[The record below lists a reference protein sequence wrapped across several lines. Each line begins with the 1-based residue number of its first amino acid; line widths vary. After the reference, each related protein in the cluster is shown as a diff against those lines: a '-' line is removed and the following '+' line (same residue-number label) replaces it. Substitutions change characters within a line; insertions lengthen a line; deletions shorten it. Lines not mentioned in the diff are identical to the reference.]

1 MAFNESLAKRVRHAL
16 ASLAPFQEKNMFG
29 GLGFFV
35 NGNMACGVYK
45 DHMIVRVG
53 SENYEALL
61 KEPFAKVFDITG
73 RSMSGWIM
81 VDIRGLESDDVI
93 AFWAQKGIDFAST
106 LPYK

>member
-1 MAFNESLAKRVRHAL
+1 MAFSELLAKRVRQAL
-16 ASLAPFQEKNMFG
+16 APLCRFQEKKMFG

-53 SENYEALL
+53 SEKYEALL

-73 RSMSGWIM
+73 RAMTGWIM
-81 VDIRGLESDDVI
+81 VDIRGLESDEVI
-93 AFWAQKGIDFAST
+93 EFWAKKGVDFVSG
-106 LPYK
+106 LPAK